1 MTRSTS
7 LFCLALALGASLA
20 AQAQVLPDKAQADA
34 KKPAAAAKAAP
45 KAAPSATATAKE
57 LRVTSTPAVTGAIK
71 GVAPASM
78 RSTSPGKDG
87 DSDCHSKN
95 SDA

>member
-7 LFCLALALGASLA
+7 LFCLALALGASVS
-20 AQAQVLPDKAQADA
+20 AQAQVLPDRAQADT
-34 KKPAAAAKAAP
+34 KKPASAAKVAPKAAAAAAKDVRTTAP
-45 KAAPSATATAKE
+45 TDISGATKA
-57 LRVTSTPAVTGAIK
+57 
-71 GVAPASM
+71 VAPASM

-87 DSDCHSKN
+87 DSGCHSKN

>member
-7 LFCLALALGASLA
+7 LFCLALALGASLS

-34 KKPAAAAKAAP
+34 QKAAAAAKAVP
-45 KAAPSATATAKE
+45 KATTAAAKDV
-57 LRVTSTPAVTGAIK
+57 RVTTPMAVSGATK
-71 GVAPASM
+71 AAAPASM

-87 DSDCHSKN
+87 DSGCHSKN